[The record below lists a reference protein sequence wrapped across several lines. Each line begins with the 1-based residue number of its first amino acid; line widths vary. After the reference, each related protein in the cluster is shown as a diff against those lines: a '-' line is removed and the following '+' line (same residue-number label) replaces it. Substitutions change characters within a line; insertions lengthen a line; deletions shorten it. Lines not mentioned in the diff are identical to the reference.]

1 MYCRHDTDTL
11 QVGPVFWVQ
20 DRIEEVLFWRKPTWT
35 YAYILAWCF
44 VCTSNQY
51 DQLCRE
57 LSTDRPAFNPRLL
70 LLLPSATLILILLHN
85 HERNKPLPSLLGVV
99 APPPAAGTVRLAAAP
114 SQDGGGTFTA
124 STVDRDGAG
133 GGAVPVVPP
142 KEAESGVDYY
152 LNIQAI
158 QNLMGLV

>member
-1 MYCRHDTDTL
+1 MVFHLYVQSTEHTHCLDPNIDT
-11 QVGPVFWVQ
+11 
-20 DRIEEVLFWRKPTWT
+20 
-35 YAYILAWCF
+35 A
-44 VCTSNQY
+44 
-51 DQLCRE
+51 
-57 LSTDRPAFNPRLL
+57 AFNPRLL

-99 APPPAAGTVRLAAAP
+99 SPAPAAGTVRLVAAP
-114 SQDGGGTFTA
+114 SQDGGSTFTA
-124 STVDRDGAG
+124 SSLERDGAG
-133 GGAVPVVPP
+133 VGAVPVVPP

>member
-1 MYCRHDTDTL
+1 MS
-11 QVGPVFWVQ
+11 QVGPLFWVQ
-20 DRIEEVLFWRKPTWT
+20 DRIEEVLFWRKPIWT
-35 YAYILAWCF
+35 YAYMLAWGFICAPIMP
-44 VCTSNQY
+44 
-51 DQLCRE
+51 LLLLKCR
-57 LSTDRPAFNPRLL
+57 LKDPVAFNPRLL

-99 APPPAAGTVRLAAAP
+99 APPPSAGTVRVTTTP
-114 SQDGGGTFTA
+114 SQDGSGTFSA
-124 STVDRDGAG
+124 STVDKDG
-133 GGAVPVVPP
+133 GGTVPVVPP